1 MIDKVKLKES
11 LYIINSICYEMKQIN
26 DELGKVFI
34 PVESVILRELRKWED
49 IQICKLLDEFRE
61 FKKID
66 SDTYETI
73 EPAILYINTYSGI
86 RVARNKQLAHSNR
99 DAKKIWEPW
108 WIALMDKEFP
118 NSSIERTAIYEIIQ
132 KVWKLLEF
140 KYHKEIAEAHSEY
153 FPEYEKFAKALKDR
167 KHPNH
172 FLVNVIPTINE
183 IQRRLE
189 ERNIPFRMLGDD

>member
-1 MIDKVKLKES
+1 MINKVRLKES

-26 DELGKVFI
+26 EELPKVSI
-34 PVESVILRELRKWED
+34 PIESVILRELRKWED

-66 SDTYETI
+66 PDTYEII
-73 EPAILYINTYSGI
+73 EPAITYINSYSGI

-99 DAKKIWEPW
+99 NANKIWEPW

-132 KVWKLLEF
+132 KIWKLLEF
-140 KYHKEIAEAHSEY
+140 KYHKEIAEAHSEFY
-153 FPEYEKFAKALKDR
+153 PEYEKFATALKNR
-167 KHPNH
+167 KHPNL
-172 FLVNVIPTINE
+172 FLENVIPTMNE

-189 ERNIPFRMLGDD
+189 ERDIQFRILND